1 MQPHGQRRRITESE
15 KIIAKVF
22 TTRWSIFVDKIIT
35 FLAGNSSWVKS
46 HEGKCGCVQHL
57 LLSARCSRSALR
69 RHEGS
74 VKNQFVL
81 GVLTEGGRW
90 WRHKRKWKLIGS
102 LHVLKSSACIFVIV
116 LHEERWICLNFP
128 IQENKKRIGTTK
140 KKKLQKRKEKKKDS
154 KKKTNARKK
163 TKESNEARKRI
174 ILLATP
180 LSMKPW
186 F

>member
-1 MQPHGQRRRITESE
+1 MQPRGQRRRITERE

-35 FLAGNSSWVKS
+35 FLAGNSLWVKR

-102 LHVLKSSACIFVIV
+102 LHVLKSSACSFVIV

-140 KKKLQKRKEKKKDS
+140 KKKITEKEGKKERQQEKNKCKEK
-154 KKKTNARKK
+154 NERK
-163 TKESNEARKRI
+163 
-174 ILLATP
+174 
-180 LSMKPW
+180 
-186 F
+186 